1 MLQFSRNMC
10 FKRAKFCIIQRRVK
24 CRCILPLQIFSFLL
38 RWLLTLV
45 KVHIMLCTFRNGT
58 TKILTL
64 NMFKRFFFSFLF
76 DMVLRTVI
84 QKFCKVWRPVLQ
96 KFCMVWC
103 LMLQKFCKVWRP
115 KRAKILHALK
125 SSAAEILHSMTSTA
139 AEILQAMTSWVK
151 EKFYVLQ
158 GSMLQ
163 KFWVVAFPFSKK
175 TNCRG
180 PTHTNSFDQFSFL
193 CFFYFSVIIV
203 EITILCML
211 MFSEWRDKLVK
222 ITPRLAMVKLW

>member
-1 MLQFSRNMC
+1 MLQFSRKMC
-10 FKRAKFCIIQRRVK
+10 FKRATFCIIKRRVK
-24 CRCILPLQIFSFLL
+24 RRCILLLQIFSFLL

-58 TKILTL
+58 TKSLILTL

-115 KRAKILHALK
+115 KRAKILHALT

-151 EKFYVLQ
+151 EI
-158 GSMLQ
+158 
-163 KFWVVAFPFSKK
+163 
-175 TNCRG
+175 
-180 PTHTNSFDQFSFL
+180 L
-193 CFFYFSVIIV
+193 CFARFNAAEILIRCFS
-203 EITILCML
+203 ILKK
-211 MFSEWRDKLVK
+211 DKL
-222 ITPRLAMVKLW
+222 

>member
-1 MLQFSRNMC
+1 MLQFSRKMC
-10 FKRAKFCIIQRRVK
+10 FKRATFCIIQRRVK
-24 CRCILPLQIFSFLL
+24 RRCILLLQIFSFLL

-58 TKILTL
+58 TKSLILTL
-64 NMFKRFFFSFLF
+64 NMFKRVFFSFLF

-115 KRAKILHALK
+115 KRAKILHALT

-180 PTHTNSFDQFSFL
+180 PTPTNSFDQFSFL
-193 CFFYFSVIIV
+193 CFFYFQWS
-203 EITILCML
+203 
-211 MFSEWRDKLVK
+211 
-222 ITPRLAMVKLW
+222 

>member
-1 MLQFSRNMC
+1 
-10 FKRAKFCIIQRRVK
+10 
-24 CRCILPLQIFSFLL
+24 
-38 RWLLTLV
+38 
-45 KVHIMLCTFRNGT
+45 
-58 TKILTL
+58 
-64 NMFKRFFFSFLF
+64 
-76 DMVLRTVI
+76 MVLRTLI

-115 KRAKILHALK
+115 KRAKILHALT

-139 AEILQAMTSWVK
+139 AEICRQWHPELK
-151 EKFYVLQ
+151 IFYVLQ

>member
-1 MLQFSRNMC
+1 MLQFSRKMC
-10 FKRAKFCIIQRRVK
+10 FKRATFCIIQRRVK
-24 CRCILPLQIFSFLL
+24 RRCILLLQIFSFLL

-58 TKILTL
+58 TKSLILTL

-96 KFCMVWC
+96 KFC
-103 LMLQKFCKVWRP
+103 KVWRP
-115 KRAKILHALK
+115 KRAKILHALT

-151 EKFYVLQ
+151 E
-158 GSMLQ
+158 
-163 KFWVVAFPFSKK
+163 
-175 TNCRG
+175 
-180 PTHTNSFDQFSFL
+180 
-193 CFFYFSVIIV
+193 
-203 EITILCML
+203 ILCVARFNAAEIL
-211 MFSEWRDKLVK
+211 SRCFSIHKKDKL
-222 ITPRLAMVKLW
+222 